1 MVEIGDRIKVGTVAP
16 NTGYYR
22 HSLCSTTEAFVH
34 GSILERC
41 PNDDCLD
48 CNADWIFQSIPI
60 PVRGNK

>member
-41 PNDDCLD
+41 PNDDCL
-48 CNADWIFQSIPI
+48 
-60 PVRGNK
+60 VLRHKNKLTYIAF